1 MRLLLL
7 SLCCLFV
14 VNQARAQLI
23 INEFSQGNSG
33 SREYIELV
41 VAGTRNCS
49 GDSCMDIRGWIIDD
63 NNGWCGAGGG
73 QGIAIGHM
81 RFTNDPNWSCV
92 PYGSIILLYNSGD
105 KNLQIIQ
112 TDDPT
117 DANNDHVYIVP
128 STSTLLEHTNTTPA
142 SPSSLTY
149 TYPATTAYL
158 AGGDWST
165 VGLANTGDAVIVV
178 SPANPG
184 TAVHAIA
191 YGGVSNS
198 AGATIFKATSGGG
211 RNYFLT
217 SALYTSAADY
227 TVGNAPADE
236 TPGAPNSAAN
246 AAWIS
251 SMLANPAG
259 NVVNTSAACI
269 LQGNSYNFYGTPLT
283 SSGTYA
289 DTFSAASGCDS
300 IEVLHLSVVTP
311 VTQIQSISGCNA
323 VVYNG
328 TTYTASTTL
337 KDTLH
342 TSLGCDSVYRHVFIQ
357 INTANPVTVRDTVSS
372 CQSVTYRGA
381 SYTTSQ
387 EVTDTLK
394 TGTGCDSV
402 YRKVWLDVLETPVVT
417 VDPSDVTICR
427 GASITLTASSPSATV
442 SWNGFPNGNAITVRP
457 QQTTNYVA
465 YAVNALNCIGT
476 AQATVR
482 VEDLGLT
489 LSYSPAPAERGSA
502 VTLTSSADMDYTVLR
517 WLPENRF
524 SDPTAHAQII
534 TAENSGWFYVIG
546 QSESGCIDTGMVY
559 MEVVPKARIFLPT
572 TFSPNGDGLNDYF
585 GPQFTRDY
593 KILDFSIF
601 NRYGQRIYHVPYLS
615 QVGKG
620 WDGRM
625 SGNICDAGTYYY
637 TFSAE
642 DPTGKVEKLKGDLT
656 LVR

>member
-1 MRLLLL
+1 MRLFLLT
-7 SLCCLFV
+7 LCCLFLV
-14 VNQARAQLI
+14 SRTSAQLI

-63 NNGWCGAGGG
+63 NNGWCGAGAG

-105 KNLQIIQ
+105 KNPQIVQ
-112 TDDPT
+112 ADDPT

-149 TYPATTAYL
+149 VYPATTAYI

-165 VGLANTGDAVIVV
+165 VGLANTGDAVVVV
-178 SPANPG
+178 SPASPG

-191 YGGVSNS
+191 YGSVSNP
-198 AGATIFKATSGGG
+198 AGATIYKTASGGA

-217 SALYTSAADY
+217 NGLYTSAADY

-236 TPGAPNSAAN
+236 TPGVPNGAAN
-246 AAWIS
+246 TAWIN

-259 NVVNTSAACI
+259 NVTNTTAACI
-269 LQGNSYNFYGTPLT
+269 LQGNSYNFYGTLLT
-283 SSGTYA
+283 ASGTYA

-311 VTQIQSISGCNA
+311 VTQNQSIAGCNA
-323 VVYNG
+323 VVFNG
-328 TTYTASTTL
+328 VTYTSSTTL
-337 KDTLH
+337 LDTLH
-342 TSLGCDSVYRHVFIQ
+342 TSLGCDSVYRNVFIQ
-357 INTANPVTVRDTVSS
+357 INTANPVILRDTVSS
-372 CQSVTYRGA
+372 CQTVTYKGI
-381 SYTTSQ
+381 SYTVSQ
-387 EVTDTLK
+387 EVSDTIK
-394 TGTGCDSV
+394 TNTGCDSI
-402 YRKVWLDVLETPVVT
+402 YRKVWLDVLETPVIT
-417 VDPSDVTICR
+417 VDPADATICR
-427 GASITLTASSPSATV
+427 GATITLTASSPSATV
-442 SWNGFPNGNAITVRP
+442 SWNGFPNGNTITVQP
-457 QQTTNYVA
+457 TQATAYVA
-465 YAVNALNCIGT
+465 YAVNDLNCIGT
-476 AQATVR
+476 AQAMVH
-482 VEDLGLT
+482 VEDLGLK
-489 LSYSPAPAERGSA
+489 LSYSPAPAERGSP
-502 VTLTSSADMDYTVLR
+502 VTLTASADIAYTVLH
-517 WLPENRF
+517 WFPENLF
-524 SDPTAHAQII
+524 ADQSAYTQTI
-534 TAENSGWFYVIG
+534 TAGNPGWFYVVG
-546 QSESGCIDTGMVY
+546 QSEHGCLDTGKVY
-559 MEVVPKARIFLPT
+559 MEVVPKAQIFIPT
-572 TFSPNGDGLNDYF
+572 AFSPNGDGLNDYF
-585 GPQFTRDY
+585 GPQFTREY
-593 KILDFSIF
+593 KIIDFAIF

-615 QVGKG
+615 QIGQG

-625 SGNICDAGTYYY
+625 SGKLCDPGTYYY

-642 DPTGKVEKLKGDLT
+642 DPSGKIEKLKGDLT